1 MEEKNILQPAG
12 SPNDVV
18 KGLFVGKNIFQPI
31 GDVKGL
37 TVVNQRPALG
47 KRMGEKRKRGKQRV
61 GLCTPV
67 RITHKH
73 RESGTHSGWPAW
85 R

>member
-1 MEEKNILQPAG
+1 MKHSNSYCQPDIKLKVKMEEKNISQPAG

-37 TVVNQRPALG
+37 TVVNQRPALD
-47 KRMGEKRKRGKQRV
+47 REWEKRGK
-61 GLCTPV
+61 G
-67 RITHKH
+67 
-73 RESGTHSGWPAW
+73 ESGG
-85 R
+85 